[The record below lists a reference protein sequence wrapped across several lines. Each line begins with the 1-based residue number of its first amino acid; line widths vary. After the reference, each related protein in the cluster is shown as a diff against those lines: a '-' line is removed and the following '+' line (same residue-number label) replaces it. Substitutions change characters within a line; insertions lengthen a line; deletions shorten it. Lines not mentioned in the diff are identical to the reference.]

1 MGPSDDHEWVIVK
14 IVDQF
19 YIEGRLSVPAGAKI
33 ADAVGFVMSKDDWK
47 FLVHYIQWRMEHPI
61 VK

>member
-1 MGPSDDHEWVIVK
+1 VEPSNDHERVIAK
-14 IVDQF
+14 TVDRF
-19 YIEGRLSVPAGAKI
+19 YNEGEIRMAKI

-47 FLVHYIQWRMEHPI
+47 FLVHYIQWRMEHSI